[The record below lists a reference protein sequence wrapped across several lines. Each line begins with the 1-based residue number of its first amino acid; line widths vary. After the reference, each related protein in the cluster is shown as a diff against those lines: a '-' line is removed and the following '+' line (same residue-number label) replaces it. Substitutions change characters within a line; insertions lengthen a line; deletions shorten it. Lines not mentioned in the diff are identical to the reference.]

1 MEETV
6 IGEVVVPLTG
16 EYGRLKWRERAS
28 GAGVEGDGFRWG
40 GQGRSL

>member
-6 IGEVVVPLTG
+6 IGEVVVFFTG
-16 EYGRLKWRERAS
+16 EYGRLKWRERVL

-40 GQGRSL
+40 G